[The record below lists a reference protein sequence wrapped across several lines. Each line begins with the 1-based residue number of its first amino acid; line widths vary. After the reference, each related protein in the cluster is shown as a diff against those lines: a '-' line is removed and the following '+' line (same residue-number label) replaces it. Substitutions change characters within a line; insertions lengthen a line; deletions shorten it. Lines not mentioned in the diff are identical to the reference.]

1 MDASA
6 RARAGRGAACTVV
19 RVAATRGL
27 SVERQDEIFA
37 AALEVVTELG
47 FEQATVDAV
56 AARCGASKAT
66 LYRHWPSKAAL
77 LVDAVEHTAPVRFA
91 IPEHGSFRADVLSA
105 LRLLTSWVHANAAL
119 LLALVYA
126 GYRDPE
132 LSAQT
137 RRHLAGPK
145 DALWET
151 LARRWQ
157 GEPGIRPDA
166 DLSWLGR
173 LGDGLLLQQLAPS
186 AVAPSEDLLERFV
199 DEVVLP
205 LFAA

>member
-1 MDASA
+1 M
-6 RARAGRGAACTVV
+6 RGWVGAGGVAAGTVF

-27 SVERQDEIFA
+27 PDERQDEIFA

-47 FEQATVDAV
+47 FDLATVDEV

-77 LVDAVEHTAPVRFA
+77 LVAAVRHAAPVRFD
-91 IPEHGSFRADVLSA
+91 IPEHGSFRADVLHA
-105 LRLLTSWVHANAAL
+105 LRVSISWVHDNSAL

-137 RRHLAGPK
+137 ERHLAGPQ
-145 DALWET
+145 DAMWET
-151 LARRWQ
+151 LVRRWQ
-157 GEPGIRPDA
+157 GEPGIRPGA
-166 DLSWLGR
+166 DLSWLSQ
-173 LGDGLLLQQLAPS
+173 LGDGLLYQQLAPN
-186 AVAPSEDLLERFV
+186 AVVPGEHDLERFV

-205 LFAA
+205 LFTG